1 MIEKLKTKSRTEEAQ
16 NLEKQ
21 QKRTTGLI
29 GNTIMSGK
37 NLVSESRYNSLTL
50 NLTFTSQLLHVY
62 LCELTIFDL
71 IVKII
76 Y

>member
-29 GNTIMSGK
+29 GNTIMSSK
-37 NLVSESRYNSLTL
+37 NLVPESRYNSLTL

>member
-29 GNTIMSGK
+29 GNTIMSSK

-62 LCELTIFDL
+62 LCEPTIFDL